1 MLNYD
6 DRMSNEQLKMNVQ
19 FRKIEPR
26 KFSAHNNVTSTKS
39 EFNQMITKP
48 LKKQELSPNVIH
60 FGKFPVQKL
69 LRIPFEKCVRTF
81 SKVEKIEDQIYI
93 RFEMHKEW
101 IDFIIRQILNRQG
114 NTPDLMPNSEVSSD
128 SLNVEVIEMDGQVM
142 YRIGTILS
150 SFYMTFSDRY
160 PYVYVV
166 CGVEY
171 LKENHDAVINI
182 STAKELKKGLLHY
195 ILNKWIN

>member
-6 DRMSNEQLKMNVQ
+6 DRMSNEQLKMNVR
-19 FRKIEPR
+19 FKKIEPR
-26 KFSAHNNVTSTKS
+26 KYSAQNDVTSTKS
-39 EFNQMITKP
+39 EFSQIMTKP
-48 LKKQELSPNVIH
+48 LKKQKLSPNAIH
-60 FGKFPVQKL
+60 FEKFPVQKL
-69 LRIPFEKCVRTF
+69 LRIPFENCVRTF
-81 SKVEKIEDQIYI
+81 STVERIEDQIYI

-128 SLNVEVIEMDGQVM
+128 SLNVEVIEMDGQAM
-142 YRIGTILS
+142 YCIGTRLS

-171 LKENHDAVINI
+171 LKENQDVVINK
-182 STAKELKKGLLHY
+182 STTKELKKGLLHY
-195 ILNKWIN
+195 IFSKWSN

>member
-6 DRMSNEQLKMNVQ
+6 DQMSNEQLKMNVQ

-26 KFSAHNNVTSTKS
+26 KYSAHKNVTSKKS
-39 EFNQMITKP
+39 EFNQIITKP
-48 LKKQELSPNVIH
+48 LKKQELSPNAIQ
-60 FGKFPVQKL
+60 FEKFPLQKL

-114 NTPDLMPNSEVSSD
+114 NTPDLTPNSEVSSD

-142 YRIGTILS
+142 YRIGTRLS

-171 LKENHDAVINI
+171 LKENLDAVINI

-195 ILNKWIN
+195 ILNKWSN